1 MSKAFEVARW
11 EYLEKVRSKAFLISL
26 FVTPLVMVAM
36 GLLPGLFAS
45 QEDQQ
50 TRSLG
55 IIDQSGE
62 VGLEFAQ
69 RMQQR
74 YTLPNGEPN
83 YVVLPLAIGPS
94 LRLEEELALANARVT
109 AGELEGYCVVPP
121 GILSDSVVLYRTQ
134 IVGDLRVTVRIR
146 EVLREILE
154 EKRSKA
160 LGIDPRVLSRLKVD
174 LDVRTI
180 KISTEGK
187 EEESGFERVFFTA
200 YLFMMMLFFLIIT
213 SGQLLVRSVIEEKSS
228 RIVEVLVSS
237 CSPTQLMAGK
247 VLGLSALG
255 LTQIVFWGLIG
266 VALSLQLG
274 VELIDPAHAA
284 LLTVYFVLGYL
295 LYAGVFIAAGSPLT
309 TEQEAQQVTTY
320 LVLIL
325 IVPIVLAIPAM
336 RTPDATWLKILTFI
350 PLLTPTMMAL
360 RIPVQMPS
368 TLEILGSI
376 AVLLV
381 SIYAMMV
388 IAGRVFRIA
397 ILSTGKTPTLSE
409 IARWIRTG

>member
-1 MSKAFEVARW
+1 MSKTMEVARW

-50 TRSLG
+50 TRTVG

-62 VGLEFAQ
+62 VGLEFAE

-74 YTLPNGEPN
+74 YTLPNGKPN
-83 YVVLPLAIGPS
+83 YAVLPLAIGNS
-94 LRLEEELALANARVT
+94 IRLDEEVALANARVV
-109 AGELEGYCVVPP
+109 AGELDGYCVVPAT
-121 GILSDSVVLYRTQ
+121 IDEDSVVDYRSQ
-134 IVGDLRVTVRIR
+134 VVGDFRVTARIR
-146 EVLREILE
+146 EVLREILQE
-154 EKRSKA
+154 RRSAA
-160 LGIDPRVLSRLKVD
+160 LGIDPRVLARLNVP
-174 LDVRTI
+174 LEVRTI
-180 KISTEGK
+180 KISTGGE
-187 EEESGFERVFFTA
+187 EEESGFEKVFFTA
-200 YLFMMMLFFLIIT
+200 YLFMMMLFFLIVT
-213 SGQLLVRSVIEEKSS
+213 SGQLLVRSVIEEKAS

-237 CSPTQLMAGK
+237 CSPTELMAGK

-255 LTQIVFWGLIG
+255 LTQMAFWAFIG

-274 VELIDPAHAA
+274 VDLIDPGQAA

-295 LYAGVFIAAGSPLT
+295 LYAALFITAGSPLT

-320 LVLIL
+320 LVLVL
-325 IVPIVLAIPAM
+325 IIPIVLAIPAM
-336 RTPDATWLKILTFI
+336 RTPDAPWLKILTFI

-368 TLEILGSI
+368 TLEILASI
-376 AVLLV
+376 GVLIV
-381 SIYAMMV
+381 SIYGMM
-388 IAGRVFRIA
+388 IAAGRVFRVA

>member
-1 MSKAFEVARW
+1 MSKTLEVARW

-50 TRSLG
+50 PRTLG
-55 IIDQSGE
+55 VIDLSGN

-69 RMQQR
+69 RMQHR
-74 YTLPNGEPN
+74 YKLPNGEPN

-94 LRLEEELALANARVT
+94 IRVDEEMAAATARVVS
-109 AGELEGYCVVPP
+109 GELDGYCVIPEA
-121 GILSDSVVLYRTQ
+121 ITRDSVVDYRTQ
-134 IVGDLRVTVRIR
+134 VVGDFRITSRIR

-154 EKRSKA
+154 EKRSIA
-160 LGIDPRVLSRLKVD
+160 LGIDPRVLQQLNVP

-180 KISTEGK
+180 KISKAG
-187 EEESGFERVFFTA
+187 EEEEGGFEKVFFTA
-200 YLFMMMLFFLIIT
+200 YLFMMMLFFLIVT

-228 RIVEVLVSS
+228 RIVEILVSS
-237 CSPTQLMAGK
+237 CSPTELMAGK

-255 LTQIVFWGLIG
+255 FTQIAFWALIG
-266 VALSLQLG
+266 AALSLKLG
-274 VELIDPAHAA
+274 VDLVDPGHAA
-284 LLTVYFVLGYL
+284 LLVVYFVLGYL
-295 LYAGVFIAAGSPLT
+295 LYAGVFITAGSPLN

-336 RTPDATWLKILTFI
+336 RTPDATWLKVLTFI

-368 TLEILGSI
+368 AMEILASI
-376 AVLLV
+376 VVLLIA
-381 SIYAMMV
+381 IYGTMV
-388 IAGRVFRIA
+388 VAGRVFRIA
-397 ILSTGKTPTLSE
+397 ILSTGKTPSMTE
-409 IARWIRTG
+409 ILRWIRTG